1 VEPAETIH
9 ELLARAPWCSVD
21 FRGTIHELEL
31 PAKPGVQFAWRVA
44 ASSDQSGEHA
54 LAQAT
59 VTEARKRQL
68 KLNRLGLRNIL
79 ISLTTSSPGASLE
92 YGRLQGFLFRHL
104 RFAPLAILQN
114 LVASVV
120 LHPFPVSTFIARTQ
134 AANTK
139 SGLSIK
145 FAYFNA
151 RGLHTHPSSYLL
163 LRMHFNRNM
172 RQPCNAV

>member
-1 VEPAETIH
+1 
-9 ELLARAPWCSVD
+9 
-21 FRGTIHELEL
+21 
-31 PAKPGVQFAWRVA
+31 VQFAWRVA

-134 AANTK
+134 AEHKIRTFHQICIFQCK
-139 SGLSIK
+139 GTSHSSVKLP
-145 FAYFNA
+145 FAAHALQQKYA
-151 RGLHTHPSSYLL
+151 TAL
-163 LRMHFNRNM
+163 
-172 RQPCNAV
+172 